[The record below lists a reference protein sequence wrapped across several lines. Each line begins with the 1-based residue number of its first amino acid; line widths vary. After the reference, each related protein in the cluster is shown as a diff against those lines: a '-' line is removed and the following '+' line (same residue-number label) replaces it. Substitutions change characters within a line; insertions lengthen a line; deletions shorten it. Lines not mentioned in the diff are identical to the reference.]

1 MAYTDGKGLGYDED
15 IKMGSTNGKFLV
27 LLLGNVDEKTLWL
40 VVGKELGSLYGSFD
54 VSNNGKLE
62 VLFIGE
68 YLEYTD
74 GKSLGYDKGI
84 KLGSNDGKVIS
95 IILGNA
101 YVITLGI
108 DVVT

>member
-54 VSNNGKLE
+54 VSNDGKLE

-68 YLEYTD
+68 SLEYTD
-74 GKSLGYDKGI
+74 GKSLGYDEGI

>member
-40 VVGKELGSLYGSFD
+40 VVGKELGSLYRSFD
-54 VSNNGKLE
+54 VSNDGKLE

-68 YLEYTD
+68 SLEYTD
-74 GKSLGYDKGI
+74 GKSLGYDEGI